1 MLSVHIK
8 TGLGHNDGP
17 GELFVET
24 TAQLIG
30 LVSVTTQFLYTVDLT
45 IKNTGAEPE
54 QTKSFENIQ

>member
-8 TGLGHNDGP
+8 TGLGHNDVP

-54 QTKSFENIQ
+54 QTKSFENIH